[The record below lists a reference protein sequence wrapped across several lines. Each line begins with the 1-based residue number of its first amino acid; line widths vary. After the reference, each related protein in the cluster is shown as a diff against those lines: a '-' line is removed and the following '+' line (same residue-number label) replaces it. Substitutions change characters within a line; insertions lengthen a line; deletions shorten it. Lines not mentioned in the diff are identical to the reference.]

1 MVFKKQNVTRT
12 GGETGDLEDEL
23 VEDLASANAVVSS
36 IEDLITQYFEDNS
49 DSLELLGAKGISK
62 AVKVYID
69 KVKKLTSFLIFFNS
83 KKTLYFFRVVKML
96 FPIL

>member
-69 KVKKLTSFLIFFNS
+69 KVKKIDIIIFN
-83 KKTLYFFRVVKML
+83 FF
-96 FPIL
+96 